1 MCYVK
6 VKTQPQALPIA
17 VPSPAKELT
26 PDAFNLDNFGLDPL
40 DANTEWLSMAM
51 GVPLVFSG
59 SVGVGAPAVA
69 GETDADWMSWLEGMS
84 QVKPDISD
92 VSVDLSLPNVFSPLS
107 PALTLTSPSLSA
119 HDSAYASIE
128 TKKRSFSSETEALK
142 RLKTCPPES
151 EDQMKRLK
159 NTEAARKSRAR
170 KAAKVDSLEH
180 RVDTLESEKAGLA
193 MRVAVLESDA
203 ASFTC
208 READLKR
215 RVAMLEAQLAE
226 SHRALISQAL

>member
-6 VKTQPQALPIA
+6 VKTQPQALPI
-17 VPSPAKELT
+17 VPPPAKELT
-26 PDAFNLDNFGLDPL
+26 PDAFNLDTFGLDPL

-59 SVGVGAPAVA
+59 SVGVPAAAA
-69 GETDADWMSWLEGMS
+69 GETDADWMTWLEGMS
-84 QVKPDISD
+84 QVKPDISN

-119 HDSAYASIE
+119 HDSAVYGIE
-128 TKKRSFSSETEALK
+128 TKKRSFPSETHDALK
-142 RLKTCPPES
+142 RLKTCPPET

-203 ASFTC
+203 ASFSC